1 MLQGE
6 LTDDETS
13 EEDDLDE
20 DEEWASDDDENTEE
34 IGSTDETDE
43 DPDETNEDSYT
54 SDAVQLMQGTGIAED
69 ASTEDDDDFSGDL
82 PPEFENIMIFSGA
95 ETESDIAP
103 PVLEEN
109 KDDVVSAT
117 KTAKS
122 LDGSALK
129 TGQEEEGPEEADA
142 TEKAM
147 EAVDNVVKS
156 LDEEVES
163 KEMQK
168 QQPHD
173 YNSISLM
180 NLKATHKKYI
190 ITAKV

>member
-1 MLQGE
+1 
-6 LTDDETS
+6 
-13 EEDDLDE
+13 
-20 DEEWASDDDENTEE
+20 
-34 IGSTDETDE
+34 
-43 DPDETNEDSYT
+43 
-54 SDAVQLMQGTGIAED
+54 
-69 ASTEDDDDFSGDL
+69 
-82 PPEFENIMIFSGA
+82 MIFSGA

-147 EAVDNVVKS
+147 EVVDNVVKS

-180 NLKATHKKYI
+180 KLKATHKKYI

>member
-1 MLQGE
+1 
-6 LTDDETS
+6 
-13 EEDDLDE
+13 
-20 DEEWASDDDENTEE
+20 
-34 IGSTDETDE
+34 
-43 DPDETNEDSYT
+43 
-54 SDAVQLMQGTGIAED
+54 
-69 ASTEDDDDFSGDL
+69 
-82 PPEFENIMIFSGA
+82 MIFSGA

-117 KTAKS
+117 KTTKS

-156 LDEEVES
+156 LDPEVES

-168 QQPHD
+168 QQPQD
-173 YNSISLM
+173 YNSISLRKVKPRTRNISLLQRKRRSPKGRGFLLRRWM
-180 NLKATHKKYI
+180 RTPASATEQNKQAKFCVVGICHKRI
-190 ITAKV
+190 ESRSVLWL

>member
-1 MLQGE
+1 M
-6 LTDDETS
+6 
-13 EEDDLDE
+13 
-20 DEEWASDDDENTEE
+20 
-34 IGSTDETDE
+34 
-43 DPDETNEDSYT
+43 
-54 SDAVQLMQGTGIAED
+54 MQGTGIAED
-69 ASTEDDDDFSGDL
+69 ASTEDDDFSGDL
-82 PPEFENIMIFSGA
+82 PPEFENIMIFNGV

-109 KDDVVSAT
+109 KDAVVSAT

-122 LDGSALK
+122 LDGFALK
-129 TGQEEEGPEEADA
+129 TGQEEEGPEEVDA

-147 EAVDNVVKS
+147 EVVDNVVKS

-173 YNSISLM
+173 YNSMSLGVVTGH
-180 NLKATHKKYI
+180 LI
-190 ITAKV
+190 